1 MLLGLLLTLFILRV
15 FFKNILQQTY
25 AAGTNILVYRE
36 GN

>member
-1 MLLGLLLTLFILRV
+1 MLLCLLLPLFILRV

-25 AAGTNILVYRE
+25 AAGANILVYSE